1 MQFVAKLFPYM
12 KDKLY
17 TGQNITQEESL
28 QNIEGRKGLTFPQH
42 QHQGYV

>member
-17 TGQNITQEESL
+17 TGQHITQEGCL
-28 QNIEGRKGLTFPQH
+28 QNIEGTKG
-42 QHQGYV
+42 